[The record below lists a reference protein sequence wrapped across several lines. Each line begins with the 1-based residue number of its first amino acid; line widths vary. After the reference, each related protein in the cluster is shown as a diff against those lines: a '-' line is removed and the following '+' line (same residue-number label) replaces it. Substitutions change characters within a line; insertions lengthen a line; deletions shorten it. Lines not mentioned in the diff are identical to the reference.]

1 MSSKFDTLI
10 SETESTLWPVP
21 GQDMH
26 NRAVSYKMLP
36 SVQELLM
43 RSPDTDTMGIINS
56 ASTFAVP
63 LTNVV
68 QDAAEVYRTLQ
79 SLKTKFIDAKASPVY
94 QGRLNKQKCLDELIT
109 NIEKIEKFLV
119 SNIVDELS
127 HLSLASLNDK
137 K

>member
-68 QDAAEVYRTLQ
+68 QDAAEVYKTLQ
-79 SLKTKFIDAKASPVY
+79 SLKTNENKFSPKHQVITIDS
-94 QGRLNKQKCLDELIT
+94 
-109 NIEKIEKFLV
+109 
-119 SNIVDELS
+119 
-127 HLSLASLNDK
+127 LSLNFYLQLLPPKVVA
-137 K
+137 